1 MGLGHHRATC
11 VGPGHHRVTWVGLVS
26 SQGHLDGP
34 RSSQGH
40 LVGPGHHRVTW
51 WAQVITRS
59 LGWAPGHHRVTWWAQ
74 AITESS
80 QERGR
85 RLQSYRGTE
94 MTEQGSQG
102 QGAQMVW
109 AGGFAVEGGPTGRGR
124 QSLQVLETR
133 GNPFL
138 PEPPGEASPAHPLPE
153 LRNNKRVLSRH

>member
-26 SQGHLDGP
+26 SQGHL
-34 RSSQGH
+34 
-40 LVGPGHHRVTW
+40 VGPGHHRVTW
-51 WAQVITRS
+51 M
-59 LGWAPGHHRVTWWAQ
+59 GPGHHKVTWWAQ

-153 LRNNKRVLSRH
+153 LRNNKRVLSRHRVCGDLLQ